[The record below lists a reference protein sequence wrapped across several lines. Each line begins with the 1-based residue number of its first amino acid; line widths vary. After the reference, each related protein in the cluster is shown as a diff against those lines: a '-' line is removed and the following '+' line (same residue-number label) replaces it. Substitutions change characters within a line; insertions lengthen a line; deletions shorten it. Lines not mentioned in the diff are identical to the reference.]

1 MSKLGFIGCGKM
13 TGAIVQGVVK
23 SGVFPGQD
31 IVLSSRNAARVAELA
46 AATGSCSASSNVEA
60 AGFSDVIVLGVK
72 PGDIPAVVNEIAGE
86 LSGKL
91 LVSIAAGVPISRL
104 TTLAGANVAIVR
116 VMPNT
121 PALVHRGASAYAAGP
136 GVTATQKEA
145 VEKIFGAVGTVYAVK
160 EEALDAV
167 TGVSGSGPAYIYMVI
182 EALADGGVL
191 TGLPRD
197 LSLQLAT
204 QTVIGAGEM
213 VAQTGQHPATLRDN
227 VASPGGTTIAAIE
240 KLEQAGLRA
249 ALIGAVRAAAEKSIA
264 MRSAAGK

>member
-13 TGAIVQGVVK
+13 TEAILQGVVK

-31 IVLSSRNAARVAELA
+31 IVLSSRSATRVAELA
-46 AATGSCSASSNVEA
+46 TATGSRSAGSNAEA
-60 AGFSDVIVLGVK
+60 ARTADVIVLGVK
-72 PGDIPAVVNEIAGE
+72 PGDIPSVLSEIAAE
-86 LSGKL
+86 LPGKL

-104 TTLAGANVAIVR
+104 TTLAGEKVAIVR

-121 PALVHRGASAYAAGP
+121 PALVHHGASAYAVGP
-136 GVTATQKEA
+136 GVTAAQKDA

-213 VAQTGQHPATLRDN
+213 VAQTGLHPATLRDN

-249 ALIGAVRAAAEKSIA
+249 ALIGAVRASAEKSIA

>member
-13 TGAIVQGVVK
+13 AGAILHGVLK
-23 SGVFPGQD
+23 SGVFSGED
-31 IVLSSRNAARVAELA
+31 VVLSSRNAVRVTELA
-46 AATGSCSASSNVEA
+46 AATGSRSVTSNVEA
-60 AGFSDVIVLGVK
+60 AKSAEVIVLGVK
-72 PGDIPAVVNEIAGE
+72 PGDIPTVLSEISAE
-86 LSGKL
+86 LPGKL
-91 LVSIAAGVPISRL
+91 LISIAAGVPISLL
-104 TTLAGANVAIVR
+104 TALAGEKAAIVR

-136 GVTATQKEA
+136 GVTAAQTEA
-145 VEKIFGAVGTVYAVK
+145 VEKIFGAIGTVYAVK
-160 EEALDAV
+160 EDALDAV
-167 TGVSGSGPAYIYMVI
+167 TGVSGSGPAYVYMVI

-213 VAQTGQHPATLRDN
+213 VAQTGLHPAILRDD

-249 ALIGAVRAAAEKSIA
+249 ALIGAVRASAEKSIA
-264 MRSAAGK
+264 MRSVAGK